1 MKGNSL
7 RLFIAVPLPP
17 PLKEEIGKVLDRL
30 RRGAGGVRWVR
41 PDNVHITLK
50 FLGNVSEGRVEE
62 VAQAMRRAAEGHA
75 PFEIEIRGAG
85 GFPTDRS
92 PRVLWIG
99 IGDERGGLFELH
111 RDLQK
116 ELSPLGF
123 PTEDREF
130 RPHLTLGRVKA
141 DKDKRRVSLLLEEIK
156 GREFGRMEVKEL
168 VLYESRLKPSGA
180 EYHDLERAAL
190 RGSDPH

>member
-99 IGDERGGLFELH
+99 IGDERGRLFELH

-190 RGSDPH
+190 GGSDPH

>member
-1 MKGNSL
+1 MKENHL

-17 PLKEEIGKVLDRL
+17 LLKEEIGKVLDRL
-30 RRGAGGVRWVR
+30 RQGAGGVRWVR
-41 PDNVHITLK
+41 AENVHITLK
-50 FLGNVSEGRVEE
+50 FLGNVPGERVRE

-99 IGDERGGLFELH
+99 IGDERGGLFELY

-123 PTEDREF
+123 PPEEREF

-168 VLYESRLKPSGA
+168 ILYESRLKPSGA

-190 RGSDPH
+190 GGSNPH